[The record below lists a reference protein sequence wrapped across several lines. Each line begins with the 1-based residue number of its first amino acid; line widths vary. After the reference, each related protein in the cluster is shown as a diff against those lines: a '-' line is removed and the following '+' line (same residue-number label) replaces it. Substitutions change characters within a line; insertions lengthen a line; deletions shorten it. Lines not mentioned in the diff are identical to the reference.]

1 LSEHSSEH
9 SSRGS
14 GEESD
19 EAGATEAG
27 GFEVIAR
34 EIAAQLGGDCALEP
48 ESGVSGGSIH
58 RSYRW
63 RCGDVALFVKVA
75 DHSDAAGLEAEAA
88 GLLALADAHAVR
100 VPRVL
105 ARGTAGRNSFLALE
119 WIDSRPSGR
128 VAEHRLGE
136 LLAAQ
141 HRVTAAQFGFAGDNF
156 IGSTPQP
163 NGCLPDWAE
172 FFRERR
178 LRHQLVL
185 AVQNGFA
192 ALEQP
197 GARLLEAVDALLA
210 GHRPEPSLLHGDLWA
225 GNWLADVHEDPV
237 IFDPAVY
244 YGDREA
250 DLAMTRLFGGFG
262 RAFYDAY
269 QRASPLPEGHAVR
282 AQLYNLYHVLNHA
295 NLFGGGYAHQAR
307 TTIDRLLAEVRG

>member
-1 LSEHSSEH
+1 LSEDSSEEI
-9 SSRGS
+9 G
-14 GEESD
+14 GEPD
-19 EAGATEAG
+19 EPAGEAG
-27 GFEVIAR
+27 GFEAIAR
-34 EIAAQLGGDCALEP
+34 EIAAQLGGDCAAEP

-63 RCGDVALFVKVA
+63 RCGDTTLFVKVA
-75 DHSDAAGLEAEAA
+75 DDSDAAGLKAEAA

-105 ARGTAGRNSFLALE
+105 ARGTAGRNAFLALE
-119 WIDSRPSGR
+119 WIESRPSSR
-128 VAEHRLGE
+128 AAEHRLGE
-136 LLAAQ
+136 LLAVQ
-141 HRVTAAQFGFAGDNF
+141 HRVTAPQFGFTGDNF
-156 IGSTPQP
+156 IGRTPQP

-192 ALEQP
+192 ALEHP
-197 GARLLEAVDALLA
+197 GARLLEAVTALLA
-210 GHRPEPSLLHGDLWA
+210 GHRPQASLLHGDLWA
-225 GNWLADVHEDPV
+225 GNWLADAHQEPV

-269 QRASPLPEGHAVR
+269 QGAAPLPAGHAMR

-295 NLFGGGYAHQAR
+295 NLFGGGYAHQALAS
-307 TTIDRLLAEVRG
+307 IDRLLAEVRG